1 MTDHALGR
9 SAVKRQQS
17 WYQAMWRWHFY
28 AGILFAPV
36 FIILSVTGAI
46 YLFKPQIEDMLYHD
60 MRFTEVKDSR
70 LSLAEQAASVKKKL
84 PESAI
89 LSVSQPHEADRTTEF
104 SVQSGE
110 EEGYVHVDPY
120 TGAITGKRFTQSP
133 FDWIKTMHG
142 ELYAGKAG
150 NLLVE
155 LAASWAIIL
164 IVTGAYLF
172 WPRGATHARDIWFPS
187 FRQKGRNSWKQ
198 LHGSIAAWSTVGLI
212 LIIGS
217 GLAWSGVAG
226 GWINTVATKTN
237 SNFPQYAF
245 GADESVQSTVMTRD
259 IAKDVPWA
267 TQQDVV
273 PASAP
278 AKGIPLKVDEVANH
292 AATLGLE
299 PPYRITL
306 PQGEEGVYTLSSL
319 HQEPLKEAT
328 IILDQYSGTVLSHV
342 TFADY
347 GLLAKLISLGI
358 GFHEGRLF
366 GLLNQLVGLALCLGL
381 IFITVSSF
389 VLWWK
394 RRDGSRKLRAPKSP
408 TDETVK
414 RTVGLIILAIS
425 LTMPLAALSV
435 FAVLLLDFFVFRRI
449 ERKREVAA

>member
-1 MTDHALGR
+1 MTHHARNR
-9 SAVKRQQS
+9 SVVEKRQS

-70 LSLAEQAASVKKKL
+70 LSLADQAASVRKEL
-84 PESAI
+84 PDSII
-89 LSVSQPHEADRTTEF
+89 LSVSQFKERDRTTEF

-110 EEGYVHVDPY
+110 RTGYVHVDPY
-120 TGAITGKRFTQSP
+120 TGGVTGKRFEESP
-133 FDWIKTMHG
+133 LDWIKTMHG
-142 ELYAGKAG
+142 ELFAGKTG

-164 IVTGAYLF
+164 LVTGSYLF
-172 WPRGATHARDIWFPS
+172 WPRGTTRARDIWLPS
-187 FRQKGRNSWKQ
+187 FRRRGRNLWKQ
-198 LHGSIAAWSTVGLI
+198 LHGSIAAWSTVGLV
-212 LIIGS
+212 LIVGS

-226 GWINTVATKTN
+226 DWINTVATKTN

-245 GADESVQSTVMTRD
+245 GADESVRSAVMTRD

-273 PASAP
+273 PASGP
-278 AKGIPLKVDEVANH
+278 AKGIPLKMDEVANRT
-292 AATLGLE
+292 ASLGLGV
-299 PPYRITL
+299 PYRITL
-306 PQGEEGVYTLSSL
+306 PQGEAGVYTLTSL
-319 HQEPLKEAT
+319 HQEPFKEAT

-366 GLLNQLVGLALCLGL
+366 GLLNQLVGLVLCLGL
-381 IFITVSSF
+381 IFITASSF
-389 VLWWK
+389 ILWWK
-394 RRDGSRKLRAPKSP
+394 RRDGNGKLRAPKGP
-408 TDETVK
+408 KDDTVK
-414 RTVGLIILAIS
+414 RTVGLLILAIS
-425 LTMPLAALSV
+425 LAMPLAALSV
-435 FAVLLLDFFVFRRI
+435 LVVLLLDFLIFRRI
-449 ERKREVAA
+449 ARKEEVAA